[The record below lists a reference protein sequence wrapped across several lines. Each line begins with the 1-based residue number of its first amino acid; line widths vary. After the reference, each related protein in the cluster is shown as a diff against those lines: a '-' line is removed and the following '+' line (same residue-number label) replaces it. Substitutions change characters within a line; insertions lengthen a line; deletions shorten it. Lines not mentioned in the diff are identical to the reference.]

1 MREQVLIQMDGEL
14 FHRLI
19 LIWLFYD
26 VSFYI
31 YLKGTV
37 TRVLLLLDL
46 KITSILWGLKTMM

>member
-1 MREQVLIQMDGEL
+1 MREKVLIQMDGEL

-37 TRVLLLLDL
+37 TRVLILLYLEDY
-46 KITSILWGLKTMM
+46 ISIVETGKFM